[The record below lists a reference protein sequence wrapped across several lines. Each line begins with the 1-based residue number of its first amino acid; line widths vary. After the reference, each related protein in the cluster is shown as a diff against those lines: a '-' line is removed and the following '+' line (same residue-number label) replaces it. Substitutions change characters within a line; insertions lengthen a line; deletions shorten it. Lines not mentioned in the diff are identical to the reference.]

1 MTLPQHSSGGVQG
14 DGSGDKELSRLQIL
28 IGLANGR
35 TRVDDAAALM
45 GMGRRQVYRLLDAI
59 LPNGHR
65 SALIFTLL
73 SAGRYGRVEV
83 DAGIGACGSH
93 DHRAKLNSIQLGIN
107 HDCNEDRHAGT
118 IDPRRSGGAY
128 P

>member
-1 MTLPQHSSGGVQG
+1 MTLPQHSSGGVRG
-14 DGSGDKELSRLQIL
+14 DGSGNKELSRLQIL

-45 GMGRRQVYRLLDAI
+45 SMGRRQVYRLFDSHPSEWA
-59 LPNGHR
+59 R

-93 DHRAKLNSIQLGIN
+93 DHGAKLNSIQLGIN
-107 HDCNEDRHAGT
+107 HDCNEDR
-118 IDPRRSGGAY
+118 
-128 P
+128 